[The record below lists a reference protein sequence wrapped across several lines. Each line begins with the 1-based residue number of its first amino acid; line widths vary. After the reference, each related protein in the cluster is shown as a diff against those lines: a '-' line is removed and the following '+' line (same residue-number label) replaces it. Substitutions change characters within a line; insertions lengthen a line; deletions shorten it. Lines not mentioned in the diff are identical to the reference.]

1 MADVKIQALK
11 NGPLLV
17 KGAVDILDS
26 NGETIQSGSQVA
38 LCRCGH
44 SAKKPFCDG
53 THTKAAFQT
62 VIVKPA
68 AA

>member
-53 THTKAAFQT
+53 AHTKAAFQS